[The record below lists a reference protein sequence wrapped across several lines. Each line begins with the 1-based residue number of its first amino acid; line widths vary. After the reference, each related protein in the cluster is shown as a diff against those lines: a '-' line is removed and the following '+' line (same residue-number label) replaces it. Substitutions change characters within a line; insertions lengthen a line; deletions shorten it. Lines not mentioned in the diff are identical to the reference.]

1 MPSFYTHHHFG
12 RDLMKLCPNR
22 IRKVIDVDTDLFL
35 FGNQGPDLFFFNI
48 PAALKGSNPG
58 TAIHNTKFVDV
69 LDKLKENVKSAGLN
83 SEVASYFLGLTSHF
97 YLDSSLH
104 PTVNRLSKKG
114 FGHLDIESEL
124 DRYYFRKDGIDE
136 NKFKQSTLI
145 PNKTQAKY
153 VYPVYENF
161 EGVSLDEVKKS
172 MSYFKIV
179 KNIFHNS
186 SKTKEKFILSTLKM
200 IGRYDDFAGQL
211 MRRTPFMEAQQ
222 TNEILSKM
230 YTETLKTAPEF
241 LDATIEYVFNNGKE
255 LPEYRKDFNG
265 V

>member
-22 IRKVIDVDTDLFL
+22 IKKIIDVDIDLFL

-58 TAIHNTKFVDV
+58 ITIHDTKFVQV
-69 LDKLKENVKSAGLN
+69 LNKLKENVKAAGLK
-83 SEVASYFLGLTSHF
+83 SEVTSYFLGLTSHF
-97 YLDSSLH
+97 FLDSSLH
-104 PTVNRLSKKG
+104 PTINSMSKKG
-114 FGHLDIESEL
+114 YGHLDIESEL
-124 DRYYFRKDGIDE
+124 DRYYFRQDGIDE
-136 NKFKQSTLI
+136 HKFKQSTLI
-145 PNKTQAKY
+145 PNKNQAKY
-153 VYPVYENF
+153 IYPVYENF
-161 EGVSLDEVKKS
+161 DGVTLNEIKKS

-179 KNIFHNS
+179 KNLFHNT
-186 SKTKEKFILSTLKM
+186 SKTKEKFVLKTLKL

-211 MRRTPFMEAQQ
+211 MRTKPFLESEK
-222 TNEILSKM
+222 TNQILSKM
-230 YTETLKTAPEF
+230 YSEKLKVAPEF
-241 LDATIEYVFNNGKE
+241 LDATIEYVFNDGKE